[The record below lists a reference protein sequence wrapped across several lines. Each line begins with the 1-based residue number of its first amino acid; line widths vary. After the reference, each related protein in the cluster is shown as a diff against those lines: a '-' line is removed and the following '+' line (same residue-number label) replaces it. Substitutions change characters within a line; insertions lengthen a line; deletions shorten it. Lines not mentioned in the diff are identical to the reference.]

1 MNVKFLGFLILASF
15 LVCATNGIDAN
26 STDIEIPPKQTYKEA
41 EKEVTKFINDQLR
54 SILPR
59 VVGGAGSSTLSQR
72 CMAGMMK
79 VFSSIR
85 GLKGWSIKCKEKKY
99 FLMILIC

>member
-1 MNVKFLGFLILASF
+1 MKNTKCLVFLLLITCFVHVFGDLEP
-15 LVCATNGIDAN
+15 N
-26 STDIEIPPKQTYKEA
+26 STDVETPPKQTFKEA

-54 SILPR
+54 SILPK

-79 VFSSIR
+79 IFSSIR
-85 GLKGWSIKCKEKKY
+85 GLKGWSIKRE
-99 FLMILIC
+99 